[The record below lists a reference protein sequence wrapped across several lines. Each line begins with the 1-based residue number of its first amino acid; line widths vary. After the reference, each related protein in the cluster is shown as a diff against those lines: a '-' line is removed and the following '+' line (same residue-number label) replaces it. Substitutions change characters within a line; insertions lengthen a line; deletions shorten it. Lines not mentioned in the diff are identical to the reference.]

1 MMTIK
6 ALAGGVWRVA
16 GSVAPVLPFDSS
28 LIFRRT
34 GSVRSARRM
43 ASAAAFAALAGAVLV
58 LAHGAA
64 CAAPIDREA
73 HVKLTD
79 GIRASAGAEDP
90 AYVTFYGDAT
100 QLPRRHYN
108 LGDYCFWGSGY
119 KSIDLHDEKLK
130 EAAIL
135 GVGIE
140 IAWSAMQGDRPVSDL
155 APTDL
160 TRYGVEDR
168 VNDYFGDG
176 CTISA
181 QVGYTPGWANGLMGK
196 NYPPNVAVEQEV
208 LVMAGGNSVVNLA
221 HSPVVVNIPLWFP
234 FIVTPSPVPKTRIED
249 EVITTN
255 FQPDPDL
262 QVDKLG
268 RVLIRT
274 SRKPIIV
281 GTEKVWVD
289 EGNGWVLWN
298 RVDNIFDAPI
308 GAAVYQV
315 NRLGVVRFKPTNI
328 EHGRTPATG
337 SKVKISYDA
346 IDVQYTAGADY
357 LFDNLT
363 GTLTRRVGD
372 ISGFIASETFDST
385 TLDSRWQWMN
395 PPASCDVNTTL
406 AGHLHYTVNST
417 PPDGVGHFIH
427 QNFSGAGDFRMSAK
441 ITNAAYWELGVQKP
455 LTQTGLMVYQDAQNW
470 FRYGLT
476 TDQGRPYLTRCVNGV
491 TTTTGGGGEYGWQV
505 KAPRYITVMKY
516 GNTYTAYTH
525 YRPGAT
531 GPDGDYQFICTFDQT
546 LTYPLKVGV
555 SSTGLDTAGVDVDEV
570 TVEVPRIP
578 ANGKVAVFY
587 NYLNPDPWL
596 RYVRETVGYFK
607 DRIKYWQ
614 SWNEPDLWMC
624 WAGGQDLHAVM
635 QGLFAQA
642 VREADPEAQVIGGGY
657 ANGSNHQIETVY
669 KIAGANSFDYA
680 SWHPYLF
687 SNKAPDA
694 IGWETVAHQRA
705 RDIMATYGDADKEVF
720 FGEISA
726 GSGVLQSGGG
736 LNDRKQAD
744 YGSRL
749 LLLSRKLGWVKSV
762 QWWPGEGDLADVG
775 LVEDNEH
782 GYHGGLFYRITG
794 RQRDISKLARVNGRV
809 SIEVAHHI
817 DLTYRVGDRIVVS
830 GVTEPDVWFNGTFT
844 VEALESVY
852 NPLFGT
858 SKLIRIITSQS
869 GKPDGSAVAPYEG
882 KLGIVRPY
890 VEPKPIFYA
899 FRNLASNRGILMD
912 LCSYDADSQ
921 IIPAEGT
928 YPVSSVRLG
937 VRDRS
942 EIAEVTV
949 LTSRTCTDDSS
960 RPARVAAGYQGY
972 AGQRAAAVQLNT
984 SAPGFCNEKWSMLAL
999 SCSYFGVQG
1008 SVSGFQG
1015 IAVAGLPFQSL
1026 NGVVKSVTIP
1036 LSWPPYAPGE
1046 EFTFE
1051 TFAGDGWRQA
1061 ATWTPQE
1068 TLSGPGTISVDLPS
1082 PVNARYVEVRI
1093 RRAGGADSAGI
1104 DEVEVLDTTG
1114 ANVAEGKLYTVD
1126 GYQDWF
1132 ATPEASQYELGE
1144 ARHLPD
1150 NTNVQLPPA
1159 VLYLKGQ
1166 GYGYL
1171 ETADRAV
1178 GLRFE
1183 GVVDAQ
1189 PGDLVTVTGSMG
1201 TTPGG
1206 EKYVQVRSMTVV
1218 GTGQIGSLGM
1228 NGGNLLEPM
1237 ADALLV
1243 RVWGRLVP
1251 GSVTDNSFRIT
1262 TFNGEVEVRTNTRAS
1277 LPEGEIIT
1285 VTGAAG
1291 YDNGRVLYAQ

>member
-1 MMTIK
+1 MTHPQ
-6 ALAGGVWRVA
+6 AYHGF
-16 GSVAPVLPFDSS
+16 S
-28 LIFRRT
+28 
-34 GSVRSARRM
+34 SVRSLDLTAC
-43 ASAAAFAALAGAVLV
+43 LAVLAFVVV
-58 LAHGAA
+58 LASGSAYGA
-64 CAAPIDREA
+64 PLDREA

-79 GIRASAGAEDP
+79 GIHASAGAEDP
-90 AYVTFYGDAT
+90 AYLTFYGDAT
-100 QLPRRHYN
+100 QLPRRQYN

-119 KSIDLHDEKLK
+119 KTSDLHDEKLK

-135 GVGIE
+135 GVGME
-140 IAWSAMQGDRPVSDL
+140 IAWNAMQGDRPVNER

-196 NYPPNVAVEQEV
+196 NYPPNIAVEQEAH
-208 LVMAGGNSVVNLA
+208 VMAGGNTSVTLA

-234 FIVTPSPVPKTRIED
+234 LIVTPSPVPKTRVED

-262 QVDKLG
+262 QVDLPG

-281 GTEKVWVD
+281 GTEQVWVD
-289 EGNGWVLWN
+289 EGDGWVLWN
-298 RVDNIFDAPI
+298 RVDNIFDAPL
-308 GAAVYQV
+308 GDAVYQV
-315 NRLGVVRFKPTNI
+315 NRLGVVRFKPMNI

-337 SKVKISYDA
+337 SRVKISYDA

-363 GTLTRRVGD
+363 GTLTRRIGD
-372 ISGFIASETFDST
+372 LSGFIASETFDST

-395 PPASCDVNTTL
+395 PPGAWDVNTTL

-417 PPDGVGHFIH
+417 PPDGVGHFIY
-427 QNFSGAGDFRMSAK
+427 QSLSGAGDFRMSAK
-441 ITNAAYWELGVQKP
+441 ITNAACWEPGVQKP

-491 TTTTGGGGEYGWQV
+491 TTTAGGGGEYGWQV
-505 KAPRYITVMKY
+505 TAPRYITAMKH
-516 GNTYTAYTH
+516 GNTYTVYTH

-531 GPDGDYQFICTFDQT
+531 APDGDYQFVCTFDQT

-578 ANGKVAVFY
+578 SNGKVAVFY

-642 VREADPEAQVIGGGY
+642 VREADPEAHVIGGGY

-669 KIAGANSFDYA
+669 NIAGANSFDYA

-687 SNKAPDA
+687 SNQAPDS

-705 RDIMATYGDADKEVF
+705 RDIMASHGDADKEVF

-744 YGSRL
+744 YGARL

-775 LVEDNEH
+775 MVEDNEH

-809 SIEVAHHI
+809 SIEAAHHI

-844 VEALESVY
+844 IEALESVY

-858 SKLIRIITSQS
+858 SKIIRIITSQS
-869 GKPDGSAVAPYEG
+869 GKPDAAAEAPYEG

-912 LCSYDADSQ
+912 LCDYGADTQ
-921 IIPAEGT
+921 IIPPEG
-928 YPVSSVRLG
+928 SHLLNSVRLG

-949 LTSRTCTDDSS
+949 RASLTCTDESAKPS
-960 RPARVAAGYQGY
+960 RVAAVYTGY
-972 AGQRAAAVQLNT
+972 AGQKVTVVHLNPAAPALC
-984 SAPGFCNEKWSMLAL
+984 SEHWSMLAL
-999 SCSYFGVQG
+999 TPWYFGVVG

-1015 IAVAGLPFQSL
+1015 IAVAGEPFTSL
-1026 NGVVKSVTIP
+1026 NGVVQSVTIP
-1036 LSWPPYAPGE
+1036 ESSLLYAPGE

-1051 TFAGDGWRQA
+1051 TFAGDGLHQVARWSA
-1061 ATWTPQE
+1061 PVG
-1068 TLSGPGTISVDLPS
+1068 LSGPGDISVDLLE
-1082 PVNARYVEVRI
+1082 PVRARYVEIQI
-1093 RRAGGADSAGI
+1093 RRSGGADSVGI
-1104 DEVEVLDTTG
+1104 DEIEVLDTSGT
-1114 ANVAEGKLYTVD
+1114 NVAEGKLYTVE

-1132 ATPEASQYELGE
+1132 ATPEASEYELGE

-1150 NTNVQLPPA
+1150 STNVRLPAA

-1166 GYGYL
+1166 GFGYL
-1171 ETADRAV
+1171 ETTDRAA

-1183 GVVDAQ
+1183 GEVDAQ
-1189 PGDLVTVTGSMG
+1189 PGDLVTLTGSMG

-1237 ADALLV
+1237 VDALLV
-1243 RVWGRLVP
+1243 RVWGQLVP

-1262 TFNGEVEVRTNTRAS
+1262 TFNGEVEVRTNAPTS

-1291 YDNGRVLYAQ
+1291 YDNGRVIYAQ